1 MTLPRRLAAPPAT
14 WERDVDVVVLGSGA
28 AGLSAALA
36 VRPVRSVL
44 VVTKDILSAGST
56 QWAQGGLAGV
66 LDPSDTIEDHV
77 RDTLDAGAGLCDEA
91 VVRELVTEAPRS
103 IRYLMRLGAA
113 FDPDQ
118 GGTDIALTRE
128 GGHSHNRIVHSGGD
142 RSGAEV
148 QRTLDE
154 SAIGAGVEVMG
165 HAFALDLVM
174 GTAADGEP
182 QVVGVRIGK
191 TDEQGIVV
199 SIGVVTAR
207 AVVIA
212 SGGYGQVFASTSN
225 PPAVTGDGLAMALRA
240 GLPVTDV
247 EFVQFHPTVMWR
259 GPDALGQQAL
269 VSEAVRGEGAIL
281 YDAAGERVMAG
292 VHPLEDLAPRDVVA
306 AAISRRMA
314 EAPGGVDDHVYLDAT
329 HLGERFHA
337 RFPSITEA
345 CREIGLDPAVDRIP
359 VAPAAHYACGGIR
372 AGLDGRTALRGL
384 YAVGEVSATGVHG
397 ANRLASNSLT
407 ESIVSGTW
415 VGRDLAWEVPDR
427 VPIDVEVDDP
437 LDHRLLDPAR
447 LREVRAVMSRH
458 VGVVRDELS
467 LASASGALG
476 SIARTMRTAAPS
488 PDDAAGDGPS
498 RPAPSRRTWEATNIL
513 TVATAMVAAA
523 SHAHREPRLPPPI
536 RPPDDPTRV
545 GASPRRHPRPRRR
558 HQRGGPTMTTLTCD
572 DCGFDGSRWS
582 SDDLERTLAHADDL
596 IGYVL
601 EGATDAVVERATAEP
616 VGVDDDPVVA
626 THAVM
631 HRLHEL
637 AAARRGAE
645 VFEPMTGRIE
655 SLQASGGG
663 APKLAIPSAEIGPS
677 GVSGDVQGNRRNH
690 GRPWQALC
698 LYSSDLIEALR
709 AEGHPIVAGGTGEN
723 LTISGVDW
731 SRMRGGLTITI
742 GDVVLRT
749 SGPAA
754 PCHKIGDCFTERH
767 WDRIDHVARPGW
779 ARWYASVLSGGTV
792 APGDIVTISA

>member
-1 MTLPRRLAAPPAT
+1 MSLPRRLAAPPAT

-44 VVTKDILSAGST
+44 VVTKDVLSAGST

-66 LDPSDTIEDHV
+66 LDPGDTIEDHV
-77 RDTLDAGAGLCDEA
+77 RDTLEAGAGLCDEA
-91 VVRELVTEAPRS
+91 VVRVLVEEAPKS

-113 FDPDQ
+113 FDPEH
-118 GGTDIALTRE
+118 GGTHIALTRE

-174 GTAADGEP
+174 GTAADGER
-182 QVVGVRIGK
+182 QAAGVRIGK
-191 TDEQGIVV
+191 TDEHGILV
-199 SIGVVTAR
+199 SVGIVTAR

-225 PPAVTGDGLAMALRA
+225 PPAVTGDGVAMALRA
-240 GLPVTDV
+240 GLSVTDV

-306 AAISRRMA
+306 AAISHRMA
-314 EAPGGVDDHVYLDAT
+314 TAPGGVDDHVYLDAT
-329 HLGERFHA
+329 HMGERFHE

-407 ESIVSGTW
+407 ESVVSGTW

-427 VPIDVEVDDP
+427 VAIDIDVDDP
-437 LDHRLLDPAR
+437 LDNELLEPSR

-467 LASASGALG
+467 LASAAGALG
-476 SIARTMRTAAPS
+476 SIGRSMRSAKRAFVE
-488 PDDAAGDGPS
+488 PDDVDGDVPP
-498 RPAPSRRTWEATNIL
+498 RVEPSRRTWEATNIL
-513 TVATAMVAAA
+513 TVATAIVAAA
-523 SHAHREPRLPPPI
+523 SARTESRGCHRRSDHPEPRPEW
-536 RPPDDPTRV
+536 V
-545 GASPRRHPRPRRR
+545 RHLDV
-558 HQRGGPTMTTLTCD
+558 TLDST
-572 DCGFDGSRWS
+572 GIIS
-582 SDDLERTLAHADDL
+582 
-596 IGYVL
+596 
-601 EGATDAVVERATAEP
+601 
-616 VGVDDDPVVA
+616 VDD
-626 THAVM
+626 
-631 HRLHEL
+631 
-637 AAARRGAE
+637 
-645 VFEPMTGRIE
+645 
-655 SLQASGGG
+655 
-663 APKLAIPSAEIGPS
+663 
-677 GVSGDVQGNRRNH
+677 
-690 GRPWQALC
+690 RP
-698 LYSSDLIEALR
+698 
-709 AEGHPIVAGGTGEN
+709 
-723 LTISGVDW
+723 
-731 SRMRGGLTITI
+731 
-742 GDVVLRT
+742 
-749 SGPAA
+749 
-754 PCHKIGDCFTERH
+754 
-767 WDRIDHVARPGW
+767 
-779 ARWYASVLSGGTV
+779 
-792 APGDIVTISA
+792 